1 MKRPHDQGN
10 MKVSLKFGAHSSRG
24 WVYSHHG
31 RSMAGGRQA
40 CCGREQWLRAYMW
53 RHWDRV
59 RANWEWGELFKTKAH
74 PSPTRPQL
82 ILPKCPPTVGQTFRH
97 TNLGGLFLTAP
108 HTFRHTSMWR
118 PLPHSTTLVLLLGCD
133 SVEDR
138 HQPCLVRLTSPLGFC
153 MYPVCVCSAYG
164 SDSSFSRISELCL
177 EWGWVAA
184 GHRTEPVRAA

>member
-59 RANWEWGELFKTKAH
+59 RGNWEWGELFKTKAH

-82 ILPKCPPTVGQTFRH
+82 ILPKCSPTVGQTFRH
-97 TNLGGLFLTAP
+97 TSLGGLFLTAP
-108 HTFRHTSMWR
+108 RWSSYLAAILLRTDTNHVWSVLRR
-118 PLPHSTTLVLLLGCD
+118 PWASACTQCVFVQHMAVTVLSQGFQNCVWNGAGWLLAIGQ
-133 SVEDR
+133 S
-138 HQPCLVRLTSPLGFC
+138 Q
-153 MYPVCVCSAYG
+153 
-164 SDSSFSRISELCL
+164 
-177 EWGWVAA
+177 WGQHRAA
-184 GHRTEPVRAA
+184 GTEDVSSVLTQWK